1 MTFLRNL
8 QHDLVD
14 KKLWPLVV
22 VLVLALIAVPVLLGG
37 GSDPASA
44 PVPGAATATPPTA
57 SAAAAAPSTA
67 EVAVAVEEPGLRK
80 RAGKTRDPFKQQ
92 YVAKVV
98 TTAAPTATPKAGS
111 TPSTG
116 GSAPATSPSTG
127 TTAPTTPSTTP
138 EKRETPKVDPLDV
151 YRVSLRFGEP
161 GGQKT
166 LRDVA
171 RLSPLPNAERPFFV
185 FLGVLSGGKKAVFLV
200 SSDATATGDGT
211 CRPSKT
217 NCETVEMEKGD
228 TEFFDLETDSGVV
241 QYQLDL
247 VTLKRRVPLDRAEVV
262 AAQARARAEAARKK
276 AAKAR
281 QTRDRAEKQG
291 AEDAAD
297 DELGTDRY
305 RWDEKRGVL
314 VRRTRSSKVS
324 MSVGQGLI
332 GALRDAGD
340 GLVALGDGS
349 WQAGDTAAADAP
361 AVVGGP

>member
-14 KKLWPLVV
+14 KKLWPLAL

-37 GSDPASA
+37 GDPVSA
-44 PVPGAATATPPTA
+44 PAPATATSPTA
-57 SAAAAAPSTA
+57 SAAAAAPSRS

-80 RAGKTRDPFKQQ
+80 RAGRTRDPFRQQ

-98 TTAAPTATPKAGS
+98 TTAATVAAPTSSKPSGSTPAT

-116 GSAPATSPSTG
+116 TATTP
-127 TTAPTTPSTTP
+127 TAPSTTTEKPKTP
-138 EKRETPKVDPLDV
+138 EADPLDV

-161 GGQKT
+161 GAQKT

-200 SSDATATGDGT
+200 SSDATATGDGS

-228 TEFFDLETDSGVV
+228 TEFFDLETESGIV

-247 VTLKRRVPLDRAEVV
+247 VTLKRRVPLDRAEVA
-262 AAQARARAEAARKK
+262 AAQARARARAEAARRK
-276 AAKAR
+276 AAKAEP
-281 QTRDRAEKQG
+281 TGDRAEKQG
-291 AEDAAD
+291 SEDAT

-314 VRRTRSSKVS
+314 VRRTKSSKVS

-332 GALRDAGD
+332 GVLRDAGD

-349 WQAGDTAAADAP
+349 WQAGDAATADTP